1 MEELLTYCVAQ
12 VAGAI
17 AAALVLFM
25 ILSGKASGWNGA
37 LGQTTWSE
45 YNTLSAFIFETV
57 GTFLFLVCILGVTR
71 RGAPGARRNRHR
83 TDTCCHTPR
92 WDQYL
97 WIIGKS
103 GAIARPAMVGY
114 AHNPE
119 ALKQIWLYI
128 LAPLIG
134 AGVAGYLFRSGLLA
148 AETVI
153 PMRAKASRRCH
164 PRRRHRVILGAG
176 DARSSPQAVRAKNG
190 SEPIWRLPHSRKSP
204 LWVKSGHQ
212 SGDGVGLLCAISRNR
227 EGCRAFIKNDPN
239 GCSVMP
245 RQ

>member
-1 MEELLTYCVAQ
+1 M
-12 VAGAI
+12 
-17 AAALVLFM
+17 
-25 ILSGKASGWNGA
+25 
-37 LGQTTWSE
+37 
-45 YNTLSAFIFETV
+45 
-57 GTFLFLVCILGVTR
+57 
-71 RGAPGARRNRHR
+71 RGAGCWRDCRRPCAFYDLVGQGFRLERRTGANDMERVQYSFRVYFRDGRHLPVSRLHSRRHTARRTRGARRNRHR

-97 WIIGKS
+97 WIIGES

-190 SEPIWRLPHSRKSP
+190 SESIWRLPHSRKSP

>member
-1 MEELLTYCVAQ
+1 MGL
-12 VAGAI
+12 
-17 AAALVLFM
+17 
-25 ILSGKASGWNGA
+25 GWK
-37 LGQTTWSE
+37 
-45 YNTLSAFIFETV
+45 V
-57 GTFLFLVCILGVTR
+57 GTLVATFAMAGDLFSSVV
-71 RGAPGARRNRHR
+71 
-83 TDTCCHTPR
+83 
-92 WDQYL
+92 
-97 WIIGKS
+97 K
-103 GAIARPAMVGY
+103 
-114 AHNPE
+114 

-128 LAPLIG
+128 LAPLMG

-153 PMRAKASRRCH
+153 PMRGEGESEVP

-212 SGDGVGLLCAISRNR
+212 SGDGVGLLCAIGRNR
-227 EGCRAFIKNDPN
+227 EGCRAFIKNDPD